1 MSFDHATMVNFVGNI
16 TTVCTMGLFLTGT
29 HICYG
34 IYKKGTVGD
43 TASLPFTSL
52 IAE

>member
-1 MSFDHATMVNFVGNI
+1 MMSFDITLAEFVGNLTI
-16 TTVCTMGLFLTGT
+16 ACTMGLFLTGT
-29 HICYG
+29 HICYK

-43 TASLPFTSL
+43 IASLPFISL